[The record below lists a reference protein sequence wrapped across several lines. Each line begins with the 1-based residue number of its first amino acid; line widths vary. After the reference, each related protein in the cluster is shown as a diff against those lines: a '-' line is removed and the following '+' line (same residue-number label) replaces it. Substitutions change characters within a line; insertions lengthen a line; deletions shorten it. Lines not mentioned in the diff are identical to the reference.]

1 MANLKDLLEFQ
12 LRNAQDLIVILDQ
25 EKHAITAR
33 VSADIEAVAKQK
45 ITLVNQLNQT
55 DQRIANHPHIEN
67 LTQDDTFK
75 GLVEKINQLIEECQ
89 QANAINGQA
98 LERAQISFSKLRN
111 MMQQSQGKIGMTYT
125 AGGQTKSVST
135 LGTNLKA

>member
-12 LRNAQDLIVILDQ
+12 LRNAQDLIHILEQ
-25 EKHAITAR
+25 EKHAITQR
-33 VSADIEAVAKQK
+33 VSVEIESVAKQK
-45 ITLVNQLNQT
+45 LTLINQLNQT
-55 DQRIANHPHIEN
+55 DQRIANHPNVTN
-67 LTQDDTFK
+67 LTLDESFK
-75 GLVEKINQLIEECQ
+75 SLVDKINQLIEECQ
-89 QANAINGQA
+89 QANEINGEA

-135 LGTNLKA
+135 LGTNIKA